1 MCCSFK
7 YQERVVRPTDTAT
20 VLAPGGAL
28 ALGFGLRLASG
39 RLVLNAR
46 AETVLEKPLF
56 RRLVLAGRV
65 VVPAQCFYEW
75 DRNRVRHAFSRFDGR
90 DLMLA
95 GIGAGHSFAI
105 LTTAAN
111 AGMLPVHSRMPL
123 VLEAA
128 GAWLAEGGGFADLLR
143 ARPAEL
149 RDAVRMR
156 AKSLL
161 DL

>member
-75 DRNRVRHAFSRFDGR
+75 DRNKVRHAFSRLDGR

-95 GIGAGHSFAI
+95 GIGDGHSFAI

-111 AGMLPVHSRMPL
+111 AGMAPVHDRMPL
-123 VLEAA
+123 VLEDA
-128 GAWLAEGGGFADLLR
+128 GAWLAPGDSFQALLH
-143 ARPAEL
+143 ATPVEL
-149 RDAVRMR
+149 RDHARVK

>member
-7 YQERVVRPTDTAT
+7 YQERIVRPTDTAT

-28 ALGFGLRLASG
+28 ALRFGFRLAAG
-39 RLVLNAR
+39 RLVVNAR
-46 AETVLEKPLF
+46 SETVLEKPLF
-56 RRLVLAGRV
+56 RQLVLAGRV
-65 VVPAQCFYEW
+65 AVPAQCFYEW
-75 DRNRVRHAFSRFDGR
+75 DRQKVRHAFSRFDGR

-95 GIGAGHSFAI
+95 GLCDGKSFAI

-111 AGMLPVHSRMPL
+111 AGMAPVHDRMPL
-123 VLEAA
+123 VLEDAD
-128 GAWLAEGGGFADLLR
+128 AWLAEGDGYAGLLR
-143 ARPAEL
+143 ARPVEL
-149 RDAVRMR
+149 RDAARVK

>member
-1 MCCSFK
+1 MNG
-7 YQERVVRPTDTAT
+7 V
-20 VLAPGGAL
+20 
-28 ALGFGLRLASG
+28 LGFGLRLASG

-95 GIGAGHSFAI
+95 GIGDGHSFAI

-111 AGMLPVHSRMPL
+111 ASMSSVHSRMPL
-123 VLEAA
+123 VLEKDQICSWLEETGQARKYLRMTPPQLHREAA
-128 GAWLAEGGGFADLLR
+128 DGQMGLW
-143 ARPAEL
+143 
-149 RDAVRMR
+149 
-156 AKSLL
+156 
-161 DL
+161 